1 MYRSQLYS
9 KSVLILLLLSLPLVS
24 FSQDKEQVSIVKA
37 DSTWRTEI
45 IPFPIDWLPKL
56 TFKGFEELR
65 FAPNWSH
72 KDHEEFWTL
81 AMAWQ
86 VDAKTEVT
94 LKEIQFNFNH
104 YFDALMKPNHWATE
118 FPEPQLE
125 LSGIDVS
132 KSGTQFKGTMTFF
145 DGFHTGKVITVNIL
159 GNQTLCK
166 TTGKAII
173 LFKLS
178 TKDYAAAIWNT
189 LNAIVINDVVCV
201 D

>member
-1 MYRSQLYS
+1 MLYS
-9 KSVLILLLLSLPLVS
+9 KSVIILLLLSLSFVS
-24 FSQDKEQVSIVKA
+24 FGQDKEQVSIVKA
-37 DSTWRTEI
+37 DDTWSTEI

-65 FAPNWSH
+65 FAPNWSN
-72 KDHEEFWTL
+72 KEHEEFWTL

-86 VDAKTEVT
+86 VDTKTEIS
-94 LKEIQFNFNH
+94 LEDIQFNFNH

-125 LSGIDVS
+125 LIDLDVS
-132 KSGTQFKGTMTFF
+132 KSGLQFKGIMTYF

-159 GNQTLCK
+159 GNQILCK
-166 TTGKAII
+166 TTSKSII
-173 LFKLS
+173 LFRLS
-178 TKDYAAAIWNT
+178 PRDYSEPIWNT
-189 LNAIVINDVVCV
+189 LNAIVINNDDCV